1 MSSVTPRYGLAAD
14 LGTDDFI
21 EPSHHNRL
29 AETVDRVL
37 GSLVEKVLGRGV
49 FAGWELTS
57 GKQVTAGEGLVG
69 NCWCASS
76 VNSAISGLTVGAV
89 NYVYA
94 VPTADSAP
102 EGTVVF
108 AAQLAPPGPGGSVY
122 LGTMTLDAAGT
133 VTAVDNWASGVE
145 RNCCRL
151 QMAKVAGSGAVTAVP
166 AGSSQ
171 STVVTHAEKAQFII
185 AGHLVAATSTP
196 DFEVRVTES
205 SRGDQFTLEITNGGT
220 AAADCSYTWQREG
233 LLR

>member
-1 MSSVTPRYGLAAD
+1 MTPRYGLATD

-21 EPSHHNRL
+21 EPGHHNRL
-29 AETVDRVL
+29 AETIDRVL

-69 NCWCASS
+69 NCWCTTT
-76 VNSAISGLTVGAV
+76 VNSAISGLTAGAL
-89 NYVYA
+89 NHVYA
-94 VPTADSAP
+94 VATGYSAP
-102 EGTVVF
+102 EGTVAF

-122 LGTMTLDAAGT
+122 LGTMTLDAGGT

-145 RNCCRL
+145 RSCCRL
-151 QMAKVAGSGAVTAVP
+151 QMAKISGSGTATAVP

-171 STVVTHAEKAQFII
+171 SKIVTHSEKAEFIV
-185 AGHLVAATSTP
+185 AGHLVAETSTP
-196 DFEVRVTES
+196 DFSVRVTES

-220 AAADCSYTWQREG
+220 ASADCSFTWQREG